1 MWELMDL
8 FIQRC
13 FDGVFNGAIYASL
26 AVAIVMI
33 HRSTGIVNFA
43 QGEMALMSGY
53 VALVLLTPPGPIGIG
68 FSVAGTQLASRFIP
82 WHPWP
87 PAVAII
93 GAIVFGALCGLLI
106 ERLVMRRLDGHSN
119 LAQINATIG
128 LLILLNGLTFE
139 VWGSAARKFPSP
151 FPNEPDDFFL
161 VAGARLRYTTIGVCV
176 TLTALL
182 AVLWLVARRTKIGL
196 AFRAVTS
203 NRESAALSGI
213 PITRTLMTGW
223 ATAAGIG
230 ALAAAL
236 VGGVLILQPVTMLN
250 MLIYAFAAMTIGGM
264 DSPGGAVIGG
274 LTVGIT
280 QALAPGYLG
289 VPSELTLV
297 PPLVVMLIVLTI
309 RPQGLFGTSKVQR
322 V

>member
-1 MWELMDL
+1 MDL

-13 FDGVFNGAIYASL
+13 FDGMFNGAIYASL
-26 AVAIVMI
+26 AVAIVTI
-33 HRSTGIVNFA
+33 HRSTNIVNFA

-53 VALVLLTPPGPIGIG
+53 VALVLLTPPGPVGLG
-68 FSVAGTQLASRFIP
+68 FSVAGTQLASRIIP
-82 WHPWP
+82 GHPWP
-87 PAVAII
+87 PVVAIL
-93 GAIVFGALCGLLI
+93 GAIAFGVLVGLLI
-106 ERLVMRRLDGHSN
+106 ERLVMRRLDGHSH

-139 VWGSAARKFPSP
+139 IWGPTARKFPSP
-151 FPNEPDDFFL
+151 FPNAPDDFFL
-161 VAGARLRYTTIGVCV
+161 VWGARLRYTTIGVCA
-176 TLTALL
+176 TLAILLALL
-182 AVLWLVARRTKIGL
+182 WLAARRTKVGL

-223 ATAAGIG
+223 ATAAAIG

-264 DSPGGAVIGG
+264 DSPGGAVVGG
-274 LTVGIT
+274 LVVGIT
-280 QALAPGYLG
+280 QALVPGYLG

-297 PPLVVMLIVLTI
+297 PPLVVMLVVLSI
-309 RPQGLFGTSKVQR
+309 RPQGLFGTSTVQR